1 MLRILITGLLLA
13 CSLPPAA
20 ASRVAVEIDLQGQ
33 RAYLL
38 RNGHVALTTP
48 VSTGRAGFRTPTG
61 RFRIIQKD
69 LRHTSSIYGRIIDRY
84 GHTLVADADIDM
96 RVPAGGK
103 FVAAPMHYFMR
114 FSGPNGM
121 HAGYLPGYA
130 ASHGCVRLPKDRAIA
145 FYHAV
150 DIGTPVTILKR
161 IPARRNIEWR
171 GYAPFHFAPFF
182 ERRPRGSGP
191 FGWW

>member
-1 MLRILITGLLLA
+1 MA
-13 CSLPPAA
+13 
-20 ASRVAVEIDLQGQ
+20 RVSVEIDLQAQ

-38 RNGHVALTTP
+38 RNGHVVLATP

-69 LRHTSSIYGRIIDRY
+69 LRHTSSIYGKIIDRN

-96 RVPAGGK
+96 RVPAGGR

-150 DIGTPVTILKR
+150 DIGTPVRIFKR
-161 IPARRNIEWR
+161 APARRNIERRDWH

-182 ERRPRGSGP
+182 QRGPRGWGP